1 MNFIHRA
8 GLSLWAKKGRSLL
21 LILLTAAIMLFIL
34 TGLLIHSAADTATTN
49 ARKSVGASLTLS
61 ANRQAAFKKMRQ
73 QSKPSSGS
81 RPTLNMTP
89 VKLSTVKKLTKL
101 SQVTGYNATTQ
112 TSVNAK
118 SFSAISTTS
127 SMGASPMG
135 GKMGSSSSQGDI
147 QVNGVTATRLVD
159 SFSTKSAKITKGRG
173 ITSADANTN
182 HVVIESEL
190 AKQEKLAVGDTIKIK
205 TTSTKKVY
213 KLKIVG
219 IYKAAS
225 TTSTQMGPNSTDA
238 SNQIYAAT
246 SLANTFKG
254 SSYKNTA
261 DSVTLSISDPGQVSA
276 AKTAAK
282 KLINTSKYSISSD
295 DSSYQQVKTSMK
307 SITSISNKIIW
318 LVTLAGIVILTLIV
332 MLLIRERRHEIGI
345 LLALGEAR
353 WKIVAQFFTELVFT
367 LIVGLVIASAGGQV
381 VANKLGQQLTSQ
393 TQTTQTQT
401 MSTQSGG
408 QMGGGTPGQGT
419 RPSGG
424 MPGQGGQ
431 TQKAA
436 QKTKLTTSIDLTT
449 MVELGGL
456 GLAIMFLATVL
467 AAGGILRLQP
477 KKVLID

>member
-1 MNFIHRA
+1 MNFIRRA

-34 TGLLIHSAADTATTN
+34 TGLLIHSAANTATTN

-61 ANRQAAFKKMRQ
+61 ANRQAAFKKMQ
-73 QSKPSSGS
+73 QQTKSSSSS

-89 VKLSTVKKLTKL
+89 VKLSTVKQIAKLN
-101 SQVTGYNATTQ
+101 QITGYNATTQ

-118 SFSAISTTS
+118 SFSAISTSSS
-127 SMGASPMG
+127 SMSASPMG
-135 GKMGSSSSQGDI
+135 GKFSSSSNQGDI
-147 QVNGVTATRLVD
+147 QVNGVTATSLVD
-159 SFSTKSAKITKGRG
+159 SFSTKSAKITQGRG
-173 ITSADANTN
+173 ITTADANTN

-213 KLKIVG
+213 KLKVVG

-225 TTSTQMGPNSTDA
+225 TTTTQMGPNSTDPA
-238 SNQIYAAT
+238 NQIYTAT

-254 SSYKNTA
+254 SKYKNTA
-261 DSVTLSISDPGQVSA
+261 DSVTLNVSDPSQISA

-295 DSSYQQVKTSMK
+295 NSSYQQVKASMK

-353 WKIVAQFFTELVFT
+353 WKIIAQFFTELVFT

-393 TQTTQTQT
+393 TQTSQTQT
-401 MSTQSGG
+401 TPQSGG
-408 QMGGGTPGQGT
+408 QIGGAPGQGT
-419 RPSGG
+419 RPNGG
-424 MPGQGGQ
+424 GLPGQAR
-431 TQKAA
+431 QKATP
-436 QKTKLTTSIDLTT
+436 KTKLTTSIDLTT